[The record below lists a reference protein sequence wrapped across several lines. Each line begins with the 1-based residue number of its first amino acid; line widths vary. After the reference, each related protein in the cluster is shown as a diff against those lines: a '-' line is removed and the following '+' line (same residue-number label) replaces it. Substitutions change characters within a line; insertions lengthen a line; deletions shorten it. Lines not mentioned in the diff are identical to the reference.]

1 MTAAQPQFLAQPSD
15 ICLFGATGDLAG
27 RKLYPALYCLF
38 RDQHLP
44 AGCRILGLA
53 RSQMSRDEFV
63 GQIREKLRE
72 HAPEGEYEDSVWAEF
87 SEMLDYQPL
96 DVHSTE
102 SFQNMASHLSDRGE
116 RPLIHYLSTSPS
128 LYGDICRGLESVGL
142 AGAQARVV
150 IEKPIGTDLESS
162 RVINSAVDAVFPE
175 SSIYR
180 IDHYLGKETVQNL
193 LALRFANG
201 IFEPRWNSAGI
212 DNVQITVAETVG
224 VEGRWSYYDDSG
236 AMRDMVQNH
245 ILQLLSLVAME
256 APASL
261 DPDAVRD
268 EKVKVLRAL
277 RPLSDRAD
285 IDANTVRGQYRAG
298 ALGTGPVPGYLEEEG
313 CNPESSTET
322 FVAIRAEI
330 NNWRWSGVPFYLRT
344 GKRMPS
350 RYSEIS
356 VQFRDV
362 PHNLF
367 AGENTDVQANRLI
380 IRLQPQEGI
389 QLQMMYKVRGL
400 DGMQLRKAELNLSTE
415 DLRPPRNAYE
425 RLLLDAVRGNQT
437 LFVRRDEVEVAW
449 EWVDQIM
456 QGWETDSEGPKPYNA
471 GTYGPTAA
479 IALTEKHGHS
489 WNE

>member
-1 MTAAQPQFLAQPSD
+1 
-15 ICLFGATGDLAG
+15 
-27 RKLYPALYCLF
+27 
-38 RDQHLP
+38 
-44 AGCRILGLA
+44 
-53 RSQMSRDEFV
+53 
-63 GQIREKLRE
+63 
-72 HAPEGEYEDSVWAEF
+72 
-87 SEMLDYQPL
+87 
-96 DVHSTE
+96 
-102 SFQNMASHLSDRGE
+102 
-116 RPLIHYLSTSPS
+116 
-128 LYGDICRGLESVGL
+128 
-142 AGAQARVV
+142 
-150 IEKPIGTDLESS
+150 
-162 RVINSAVDAVFPE
+162 
-175 SSIYR
+175 
-180 IDHYLGKETVQNL
+180 
-193 LALRFANG
+193 
-201 IFEPRWNSAGI
+201 
-212 DNVQITVAETVG
+212 
-224 VEGRWSYYDDSG
+224 
-236 AMRDMVQNH
+236 
-245 ILQLLSLVAME
+245 ME

-330 NNWRWSGVPFYLRT
+330 DNWRWSGVPFYLRT

-437 LFVRRDEVEVAW
+437 YLCVGMKSKWPGSGSIKSCRGGKAILR
-449 EWVDQIM
+449 
-456 QGWETDSEGPKPYNA
+456 GPSH
-471 GTYGPTAA
+471 TTREPTAQPPR
-479 IALTEKHGHS
+479 LH
-489 WNE
+489 